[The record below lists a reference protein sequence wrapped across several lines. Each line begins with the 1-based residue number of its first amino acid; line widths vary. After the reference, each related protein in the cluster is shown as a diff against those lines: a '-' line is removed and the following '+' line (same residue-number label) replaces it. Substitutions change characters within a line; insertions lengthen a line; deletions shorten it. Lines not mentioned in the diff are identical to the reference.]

1 MIYDIVFIGI
11 IVLFT
16 VIGIKRKASRTLVGL
31 AAAVL
36 AFMCAL
42 WLSNILGGLVYDA
55 FFRGGIV
62 NLVNDRIAAANVE
75 TPENLVDVALGA
87 IPAIA
92 LSIMGYFGS
101 TAGDLETYLEKEA
114 ADGSRYI
121 ADSVADLLK
130 APLSGVISFVLLII
144 FFIILLIIFNSL
156 SKIVLKVFCLPVI
169 NTIDSILGGVFG
181 LLEGILF
188 VILCAL
194 IIHLLMPTLSQNGHI
209 FTEEYVSK
217 SFIMS
222 NAFAGGLVGLI
233 QTWFYDVG
241 KILS

>member
-92 LSIMGYFGS
+92 LSFMGYFGS
-101 TAGDLETYLEKEA
+101 TAGDLETYLEKAA

-130 APLSGVISFVLLII
+130 ASLSGVISFVLLII
-144 FFIILLIIFNSL
+144 FFIIL
-156 SKIVLKVFCLPVI
+156 
-169 NTIDSILGGVFG
+169 
-181 LLEGILF
+181 
-188 VILCAL
+188 
-194 IIHLLMPTLSQNGHI
+194 
-209 FTEEYVSK
+209 
-217 SFIMS
+217 
-222 NAFAGGLVGLI
+222 
-233 QTWFYDVG
+233 
-241 KILS
+241 